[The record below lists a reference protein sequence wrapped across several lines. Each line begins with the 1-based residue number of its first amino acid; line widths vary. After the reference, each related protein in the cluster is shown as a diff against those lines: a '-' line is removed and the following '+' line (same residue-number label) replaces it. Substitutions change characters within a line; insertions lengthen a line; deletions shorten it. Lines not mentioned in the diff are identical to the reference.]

1 MTGRVLSTRALNR
14 ALLARQLLLE
24 RSPLPLVRALEQV
37 AGLQTQYAPSAY
49 IGLWSRLRD
58 FPREALTAALQR
70 RRAVQATL
78 MRQTIHVVSAR
89 DYPLLAEA
97 VREPRR
103 AWWRRVHGREVEGLD
118 MDAVAALL
126 RRHLADGPRR
136 QAELVA
142 LLAAE
147 GFPAVAWSG
156 AGLWLDLVRVPPSG
170 TWQQRRADLYG
181 LAEEWLGP
189 WKVTQAEALEHLVR
203 RYLGGFG
210 PASARDT
217 ASWAGVPVAAVR
229 PALERVGVRRFRDE
243 QGAELFDLRRAL
255 LPDADTPAPVRFL
268 PTWDATLLVHAR
280 RTQILPEQYR
290 SLVFNTRT
298 PHSVGTFLVD
308 GAVAGSWRHERGR
321 VRLEPFGPLDR
332 RARRDLEEE
341 AERLAAFH
349 ADEPAAGA
357 GLAGPPGR
365 GGGGAGSGG
374 SLA

>member
-1 MTGRVLSTRALNR
+1 VTGRVLSTRALNR

-24 RSPLPLVRALEQV
+24 RSALPLVRALEQV

-89 DYPLLAEA
+89 DYPPLAEA
-97 VREPRR
+97 VREARR
-103 AWWRRVHGREVEGLD
+103 AWWRRVQGRQVEALD

-126 RRHLADGPRR
+126 RQRLAAGPRR

-147 GFPAVAWSG
+147 GYPAVAWSG

-181 LAEEWLGP
+181 LAEDWLGP
-189 WKVTQAEALEHLVR
+189 WKVTEAEALEHLVR

-210 PASARDT
+210 PASAQDT
-217 ASWAGVPVAAVR
+217 ASWAGVPVATVR
-229 PALERVGVRRFRDE
+229 ATLERVGVRRFRDE
-243 QGAELFDLRRAL
+243 RGRELFDLRRAP
-255 LPDADTPAPVRFL
+255 LPDPDTPAPVRFL

-280 RTQILPEQYR
+280 RTQILPEHHR

-332 RARRDLEEE
+332 RARRDLEQE

-349 ADEPAAGA
+349 AD
-357 GLAGPPGR
+357 
-365 GGGGAGSGG
+365 
-374 SLA
+374 